1 MKILKRHLS
10 ISIIFIFILALTCQ
24 SKASSGNK
32 MISNLINKNT
42 SSVFEITMEGETYSL
57 SKINKEQSK
66 FEFDE
71 DKIKFTMFDSEFPIE
86 INITITEDAVIKGE
100 KTSVTYSLP
109 DANQPAILV
118 DLNFF
123 NKTRESSRINK
134 RILFRKG
141 DIVIEEITKNSLKIQ
156 FNGEGS
162 GLRENNTNFPIKGFL
177 NVSF

>member
-1 MKILKRHLS
+1 
-10 ISIIFIFILALTCQ
+10 
-24 SKASSGNK
+24 
-32 MISNLINKNT
+32 
-42 SSVFEITMEGETYSL
+42 MEGETYSL

-66 FEFDE
+66 FEFTE
-71 DKIKFTMFDSEFPIE
+71 DKIKFTLYDSEFPIQ
-86 INITITEDAVIKGE
+86 INITLTEGDILNGR

-109 DANQPAILV
+109 EANQPAILV

-141 DIVIEEITKNSLKIQ
+141 EIVIEEITQNSLKMQ

-162 GLRENNTNFPIKGFL
+162 GLRENNISFPIKGFL

>member
-1 MKILKRHLS
+1 MKILKQYLS
-10 ISIIFIFILALTCQ
+10 ISVLFILALTCQ
-24 SKASSGNK
+24 PKESFGNDL
-32 MISNLINKNT
+32 ISNPINKNT
-42 SSVFEITMEGETYSL
+42 SIVFEITMEGETYS
-57 SKINKEQSK
+57 SSNINKEQSK

-71 DKIKFTMFDSEFPIE
+71 NKIKFTLYDSEFPIE

-162 GLRENNTNFPIKGFL
+162 GLRENNTSFPIKGFL

>member
-1 MKILKRHLS
+1 MKTLKKYFG
-10 ISIIFIFILALTCQ
+10 ISVFFILMLTWL
-24 SKASSGNK
+24 SKESSANV
-32 MISNLINKNT
+32 LILNPIYNNT
-42 SSVFEITMEGETYSL
+42 SGVFEITMEGETYSL
-57 SKINKEQSK
+57 NHLDKEQSK

-71 DKIKFTMFDSEFPIE
+71 NKIKFTWFDSEFPIQ
-86 INITITEDAVIKGE
+86 INITLTEDAVVKGE

-109 DANQPAILV
+109 EANQPDILV
-118 DLNFF
+118 DLTFF

-141 DIVIEEITKNSLKIQ
+141 EIVIEEITQNSLKMQ

-162 GLRENNTNFPIKGFL
+162 GLRENNMSFPIKGFL

>member
-1 MKILKRHLS
+1 VLILNS
-10 ISIIFIFILALTCQ
+10 I
-24 SKASSGNK
+24 N
-32 MISNLINKNT
+32 NNT
-42 SSVFEITMEGETYSL
+42 SGVFEITMEGETYSL
-57 SKINKEQSK
+57 SHLNKEQSK

-71 DKIKFTMFDSEFPIE
+71 NKIKFTWFDSEFPIQ
-86 INITITEDAVIKGE
+86 INITLTEDAVVKGE

-141 DIVIEEITKNSLKIQ
+141 EIVIEEITK
-156 FNGEGS
+156 
-162 GLRENNTNFPIKGFL
+162 T
-177 NVSF
+177 V